1 MIKIKN
7 ILDYVKIGR
16 PTDDPKTITVRTR
29 ISESDNEILEE
40 LVNKLGMNKSE
51 ILRRGIK
58 IQHKD
63 LSKEK
68 KR

>member
-7 ILDYVKIGR
+7 KLDNKAKMGR
-16 PTDDPKTITVRTR
+16 PTNNPKTITVRTR

-51 ILRRGIK
+51 ILRRGIE
-58 IQHKD
+58 IQHKNLD
-63 LSKEK
+63 K
-68 KR
+68 